1 MVNTRMKRQAL
12 LSRPTPPSYEVII
25 CEAALRRLDVSDEVC
40 REQLEHLLK
49 DRPHVTV
56 RVLPFSAGI
65 HGGMAT
71 CGSFTILDFPADP
84 YTGAPIEPSL
94 VYVDT
99 LTAAFYM
106 NKPDEV
112 RGYEAM
118 WRDLDRRALDRPASR
133 EFINDFLKGRS

>member
-25 CEAALRRLDVSDEVC
+25 CEAALRRLDVSDEMAH
-40 REQLEHLLK
+40 EQLQRLLE
-49 DRPHVTV
+49 DRPRINV

-65 HGGMAT
+65 HGGMVT
-71 CGSFTILDFPADP
+71 CGSFEIMNFPADP